1 MIEATEETEAPMAK
15 RTIRRVKRAA
25 AKKRASRPKK
35 SASRAK
41 KGASRAKKSTPLQKT
56 TRLELAALRNRRR
69 KDRESLRLRALEPS
83 LTVNDIERSVRFYTE
98 VLGFYLSE
106 RWTENGTLLG
116 VNLKAGVCE
125 LGLSQDDWAKGRDRK
140 KGVGMRIWCKT
151 AQDIDQMAARIKAAG
166 WQLVEEPIDQSW
178 GVRSLSI
185 EDPDGYHLTIYREKI
200 ER

>member
-1 MIEATEETEAPMAK
+1 MAK
-15 RTIRRVKRAA
+15 RSTRRVKRPAT
-25 AKKRASRPKK
+25 KK

-41 KGASRAKKSTPLQKT
+41 KSASRVKKKKRTTKSASQQET

-83 LTVNDIERSVRFYTE
+83 LTVDDIERSIRFYTE

-106 RWTENGTLLG
+106 RFTEKGALLG

-125 LGLSQDDWAKGRDRK
+125 LGLSQDDWAKGRSRQ

-151 AQDIDQMAARIKAAG
+151 AQNVDEMAARIKAAG

-185 EDPDGYHLTIYREKI
+185 EDPDGYHLTIYREKT